1 VIGKSRKRIALVVVA
16 VRLNSTRLPRK
27 ALADL
32 HGQPLIIRLT
42 ERVKQARLQSG
53 VVWCSSTH
61 RQDDPLEELAAQN
74 NVAVFRGSELDVMSR
89 FIEVAIKNDATTVVR
104 VTGDNPLTDPI
115 MMDDMLDCHWTKN
128 SEYTFNEEL
137 PVGTRSEVIDVDM
150 MMRCHQL
157 LRNPSASEYMSWMFN
172 RPDQF
177 RTLDVKTRI
186 AGTNYPELCLTVDFQ
201 DQLEVMQKI
210 YQYFD
215 GTPPSLDK
223 IIKWI
228 KENGLLEQLTKSRPN
243 PYRKAEMQPHSGNID
258 VSFKTDKLE

>member
-1 VIGKSRKRIALVVVA
+1 VIENSLKRIALVVVA
-16 VRLNSTRLPRK
+16 VRLNSRRLPRK

-32 HGQPLIIRLT
+32 HGEPLIIRLT
-42 ERVKQARLQSG
+42 ERVKQARLHSG

-61 RQDDPLEELAAQN
+61 RQDDPLEKLAAQN
-74 NVAVFRGSELDVMSR
+74 NVSIFRGSELDVMSR
-89 FIEVAIKNDATTVVR
+89 FIKVAIKNNATTVIR
-104 VTGDNPLTDPI
+104 VTGDNPLTDPV
-115 MMDDMLDCHWTKN
+115 MMDDMLDTHWAKN

-137 PVGTRSEVIDVDM
+137 PVGTRSEIIDVDM
-150 MMRCHQL
+150 MIRCHRL

-177 RTLDVKTRI
+177 RTLNVKSRI
-186 AGTNYPELCLTVDFQ
+186 AGSNYPELCLTVDFQ

-215 GTPPSLDK
+215 GKPPSLDK
-223 IIKWI
+223 LIKWI

-243 PYRKAEMQPHSGNID
+243 PYRKAEMQPHTGKIN
-258 VSFKTDKLE
+258 VSFKTDELE